1 MFMILTM
8 PMSFSEINFEI
19 TCVCFGGEIQH
30 TIGEVFFLVP
40 HQRFGLLVHMALFT
54 SPGIWVK
61 ALLKSTFYNT
71 GTKK

>member
-19 TCVCFGGEIQH
+19 TCVCFRGEIQH

-40 HQRFGLLVHMALFT
+40 HQRFDLLVHMA
-54 SPGIWVK
+54 I
-61 ALLKSTFYNT
+61 
-71 GTKK
+71 